1 MKKKEILDNLNEL
14 GLDAKSKGLG
24 LEIELIIRTVVGS
37 EYDKDFDFFVRLAL
51 EASGRITLE
60 EIVTGIL
67 TLKEWQKKLC

>member
-1 MKKKEILDNLNEL
+1 MKKSEVLDNLRKL
-14 GLDAKSKGLG
+14 GLDARSKGSG

-51 EASGRITLE
+51 EASEAITLE

-67 TLKEWQKKLC
+67 TLKEWQKRLC

>member
-1 MKKKEILDNLNEL
+1 MKRKEILDNLNEL

>member
-24 LEIELIIRTVVGS
+24 LEIELIIKTVVGL
-37 EYDKDFDFFVRLAL
+37 ECDKDFDLLVRLAL
-51 EASGRITLE
+51 EASGAITLE

-67 TLKEWQKKLC
+67 KLKEWQKKLC

>member
-24 LEIELIIRTVVGS
+24 LEIELIIKTVVGL
-37 EYDKDFDFFVRLAL
+37 EYDKDFDLLVRLAL
-51 EASGRITLE
+51 EASGAITLE

-67 TLKEWQKKLC
+67 KLKEWQKKLC